1 MIQVDFVFDNFF
13 FNLLIDIILRI
24 IYINMMYIK
33 FVLDCYV
40 IFSVILKN
48 NFFFVYMILLVN
60 WCFVEDIFID
70 VFLIFCVFFE
80 K

>member
-1 MIQVDFVFDNFF
+1 
-13 FNLLIDIILRI
+13 
-24 IYINMMYIK
+24 MMYIK
-33 FVLDCYV
+33 FVLDCNV